1 MFQWVEDFQDEKG
14 NLVQFDPWLR
24 EHSQVE
30 VDRAVF
36 QGGMSMSCSWS
47 ERM

>member
-30 VDRAVF
+30 VIVRF
-36 QGGMSMSCSWS
+36 FKG
-47 ERM
+47 E